1 MAQHFD
7 IGTQYI
13 NALIT
18 GDHQRLSHLRNQHSI
33 ETIVGAI
40 WDALVDIAD
49 SELVIGNEPRFS
61 AIAEI
66 VATPNFYAKTF
77 KSNASRKVHQLAN
90 GFLNALLDAL
100 RDDLAAAGPCDTR
113 ADENRPIFSSGV
125 RVSAGPNPTVDATSG
140 NKHLSF
146 PASISDP
153 PTDHVDAVA
162 AAMLGLTLHLAQDP
176 RMKYLKVRF

>member
-1 MAQHFD
+1 MTQHLE

-18 GDHQRLSHLRNQHSI
+18 GDSQRLSHLCNRYSI

-49 SELVIGNEPRFS
+49 SELIIGNEPRFS
-61 AIAEI
+61 AITEI
-66 VATPNFYAKTF
+66 VTTPNFYTKTF

-100 RDDLAAAGPCDTR
+100 RDDLAAAGPCDAR

-125 RVSAGPNPTVDATSG
+125 QVSAGLNPTVEATSD

-153 PTDHVDAVA
+153 SPDHIDAIA
-162 AAMLGLTLHLAQDP
+162 AAMLGLTIHLAQDP
-176 RMKYLKVRF
+176 KMKSFKVRF